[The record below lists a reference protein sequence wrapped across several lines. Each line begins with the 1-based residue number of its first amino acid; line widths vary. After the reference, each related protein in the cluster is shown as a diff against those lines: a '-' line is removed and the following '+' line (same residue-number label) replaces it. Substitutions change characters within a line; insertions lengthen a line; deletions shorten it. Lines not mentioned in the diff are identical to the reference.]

1 MSITLPPLPYAVDAL
16 EPHLSRRALS
26 GHHGNHHAAYV
37 AKSRALIRKSC
48 ESARLEDVVRSSAT
62 QDRALF
68 NASAQAWN
76 HAFLWR
82 SMSPSGGGEARGEIA
97 EAIEASF
104 GSQRIFS
111 QQFVTAAGDLFG
123 SGWAWLVLEN
133 GRLRILA
140 TSNAETPLTTGQ
152 TALLTIDVW
161 EHAYYPDYQHR
172 RLDYIAAFLGHLV
185 NWEFANE
192 NLRRS
197 LQPPAHTLIDGV
209 DEAREREKQWLPR

>member
-37 AKSRALIRKSC
+37 AKSRALIRTSC

-82 SMSPSGGGEARGEIA
+82 SMSPSGGGEARGAIA

-123 SGWAWLVLEN
+123 SGWAWLVLDGKVLKVE
-133 GRLRILA
+133 
-140 TSNAETPLTTGQ
+140 STPNQDVPFLSTTGASNEQ
-152 TALLTIDVW
+152 KVPLLGLDVW
-161 EHAYYPDYQHR
+161 EHAYYLKYQNR
-172 RLDYIAAFLGHLV
+172 RADYITAWFNVV
-185 NWEFANE
+185 NWDYVA
-192 NLRRS
+192 
-197 LQPPAHTLIDGV
+197 
-209 DEAREREKQWLPR
+209 ERFQKKTA